1 MPDIFGIIIASVLV
15 VANIGDDGDSR
26 TSPQKVRYE
35 SESSHPKLRLSS
47 VKLSDNIG
55 RSSSPLNY
63 NHRTKVTRLGL
74 AV

>member
-1 MPDIFGIIIASVLV
+1 MPDIFGIVIGSVFV
-15 VANIGDDGDSR
+15 VANIGDDGDSC

-47 VKLSDNIG
+47 VKLGDDIG
-55 RSSSPLNY
+55 RSSSPSNY
-63 NHRTKVTRLGL
+63 NHRTKVARLGL